1 MVLRAVDLEGT
12 EEQKKHYLPKLCS
25 DTVGSFCLSEAGSG
39 SDAFSL
45 GTLAT
50 RDEEGGGWVINGC
63 KQWISNSEEAGL
75 FLVFATI
82 DPQKEHK
89 GICCFLVDSNA
100 EGLTIGRR
108 CDKLGIRASSTCEVK
123 LSNVFVPDNRVLGRL
138 REGYKVANTVI
149 NESRIGTAALMLG
162 LARGAFDVAI
172 PFLSDREQFG
182 HKLVDFQ
189 GVRFQAAELATEIEA
204 ARLMVLNAGALKAAG
219 LPFIKEAAM
228 AKYKASRVAEKVA
241 SQCIDFLGGRG
252 YTREYPFEKSPCSA
266 LLPKIPIITLQ
277 TCWLQIWKAQLN
289 VSSAAQARL
298 REASRHSRVLLVA
311 SFLMLTLPSN
321 WKGNYLLK
329 YHVSSEGDEK
339 ADGSL

>member
-1 MVLRAVDLEGT
+1 MVVGKSDGGSGMSFVDNLMVVEELARVDPSVGLLVGIHNNMVLRAVDLEGT

-25 DTVGSFCLSEAGSG
+25 DTVGSFCLSEAESG

-45 GTLAT
+45 STSAT
-50 RDEEGGGWVINGC
+50 RDDERGGWVINGC

-89 GICCFLVDSNA
+89 GICCFLVDSKA
-100 EGLTIGRR
+100 EGLAVGRR
-108 CDKLGIRASSTCEVK
+108 CEKLGIRASSTCEVK
-123 LSNVFVPDNRVLGRL
+123 LSNVFIPDNRVLGRL
-138 REGYKVANTVI
+138 GEGYKVANTVI

-162 LARGAFDVAI
+162 LAQGAMDVAI

-189 GVRFQAAELATEIEA
+189 GVRFQAAELATEMEA
-204 ARLMVLNAGALKAAG
+204 ARLMILNAGALKAAG
-219 LPFIKEAAM
+219 LPFVKEAAM

-252 YTREYPFEKSPCSA
+252 YTREYPLEKYYRDA
-266 LLPKIPIITLQ
+266 KMGAVYEGTRNMQLETIFKIL
-277 TCWLQIWKAQLN
+277 
-289 VSSAAQARL
+289 
-298 REASRHSRVLLVA
+298 
-311 SFLMLTLPSN
+311 
-321 WKGNYLLK
+321 
-329 YHVSSEGDEK
+329 EK
-339 ADGSL
+339 EYV